1 MCKLYATKAC
11 STGTSWPF
19 KVGPISYPNTMEW
32 DYHFMLRTIPKDS
45 RSKNVQ
51 FLCVLPTGECKMV
64 KIHTY
69 IYICSVTLLQKMS
82 NTVKSHDLPC
92 QGIGLALST
101 EHCCSSSKVSS
112 SQNTT
117 ILEALIFWYQI
128 KKNPHTEINQLAV
141 TAKIFSQP
149 GIQLCVA
156 TVAVQVMANRLSWA
170 VWGTS
175 LACSSFMS
183 HLNTDHTAICQ
194 RWENYSS

>member
-1 MCKLYATKAC
+1 MSPLK
-11 STGTSWPF
+11 
-19 KVGPISYPNTMEW
+19 ISYHYISSVTVSSSKGHPVCASCMLPRHVLLGHLDPSRW
-32 DYHFMLRTIPKDS
+32 DRLVILIQWNGITTMLRTIPKDS

-117 ILEALIFWYQI
+117 ILEALIF
-128 KKNPHTEINQLAV
+128 
-141 TAKIFSQP
+141 
-149 GIQLCVA
+149 
-156 TVAVQVMANRLSWA
+156 
-170 VWGTS
+170 
-175 LACSSFMS
+175 
-183 HLNTDHTAICQ
+183 
-194 RWENYSS
+194 